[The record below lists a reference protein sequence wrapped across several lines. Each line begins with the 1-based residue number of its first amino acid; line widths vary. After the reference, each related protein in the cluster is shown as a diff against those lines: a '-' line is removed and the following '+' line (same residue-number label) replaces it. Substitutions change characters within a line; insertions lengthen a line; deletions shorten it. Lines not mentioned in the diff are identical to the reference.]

1 MRNLKHIL
9 TLSLLFSALSAFA
22 TFRENILFTT
32 RLDGAQ
38 VVPAISTN
46 GIGIGSIML
55 HKKRD
60 TLSINIST
68 LGFVPTTAAIYV
80 GGAGSNGTL
89 LFNLNDAIF
98 GNTVLKKVF
107 GTEVKNNLGKLMS
120 GQLYLVIGSAAHP
133 DGEVRGQV
141 RLVTDQHYSA
151 DLKGSEVVPAVTTN
165 AYGLGSFGLS
175 LDQQHLNVKII
186 AKNLSGSITG
196 AKLHIGNAGTTG
208 ALAFDLGSMV
218 TGNVVKGMLV
228 PTADFLTNLAS
239 GKVYLN
245 ISTAAYPNGELRA
258 QLQASQGFV
267 MESFSTG
274 AQMVP
279 PVATDAAAIGVYRFS
294 PGMDSLYYDIVM
306 DNLATN
312 VDYMHLHIGYEGE
325 TYTALQVDLTAA
337 INGNRAK
344 GVLRGSNLSATT
356 ISKLLISNLTL
367 ITHTVAYPGGEI
379 RGHAQRFAHEG
390 YTLQL
395 SGAQQVP
402 SVASSGYG
410 SGYLSVGSN
419 PDRAYYTWLAG
430 NLSSTPTSATLNNA
444 SAGQNGA
451 ILHDMTSQLQVVG
464 NAAWAS
470 GAWSTNDALPFSAAN
485 NTLLDQNKLY
495 INLATANY
503 PDGEL
508 RGQVRIGTVFYASTS
523 DNDEAF
529 GGQSFRI
536 APNPA
541 SATVRVQLNNTTA
554 RNFEVRLLDT
564 WGKTLQNHHY
574 DASGGMLDAQLDL
587 GQQPAGVY
595 LLFISDGKNTLTRK
609 LVKV

>member
-60 TLSINIST
+60 TLSVNIST

-80 GGAGSNGTL
+80 GGTGTNGTL

-141 RLVTDQHYSA
+141 RLVTDQHYNA

-175 LDQQHLNVKII
+175 LDQQRFEVKMI
-186 AKNLSGSITG
+186 AQNLSGSITG
-196 AKLHIGNAGTTG
+196 AKLHIGNVGATG
-208 ALAFDLGSMV
+208 AMVYDLTSMV
-218 TGNVVKGMLV
+218 TGNVVKDFLV
-228 PTADFLTNLAS
+228 PTADFLTNLANGS
-239 GKVYLN
+239 IYLN
-245 ISTAAYPNGELRA
+245 ISTAANPNGELRA
-258 QLQASQGFV
+258 QLIRSQGFV

-274 AQMVP
+274 AQMLP
-279 PVATDAAAIGVYRFS
+279 PVATEAAAIGVYRFS
-294 PGMDSLYYDIVM
+294 PGMDSLYYDIVL
-306 DNLATN
+306 DNLVTN
-312 VDYMHLHIGYEGE
+312 VDYMHLHIGYEGQ
-325 TYTALQVDLTAA
+325 TYSALQVDLTAA
-337 INGNRAK
+337 IVGRHAK
-344 GVLRGSNLSATT
+344 GVLRGSTLSAATV
-356 ISKLLISNLTL
+356 SKMLISNLAL
-367 ITHTVAYPGGEI
+367 ITHTAAYPDGEI
-379 RGHAQRFAHEG
+379 RGHAKRFAHEG

-402 SVASSGYG
+402 SVVSSGYG

-430 NLSSTPTSATLNNA
+430 NLGSTPTSATLNNA

-451 ILHDMTSQLQVVG
+451 VSHDMTSQMQVVG

-470 GAWSTNDALPFSAAN
+470 GTWTTSDVLPFSTAN

-495 INLATANY
+495 VNLSTANN
-503 PDGEL
+503 PNGEL
-508 RGQVRIGTVFYASTS
+508 RGQARSGPVFFASTS
-523 DNDEAF
+523 DNNEVFD
-529 GGQSFRI
+529 GQLVSI
-536 APNPA
+536 APNPVT
-541 SATVRVQLNNTTA
+541 ATVRVQLGQTSA
-554 RNFEVRLLDT
+554 RAFEVRLLDV
-564 WGKTLQNHHY
+564 WGKAVQSHHY
-574 DASGGMLDAQLDL
+574 ESLDGTLDAQLDL
-587 GQQPAGVY
+587 GQLPSGSY
-595 LLFISDGKNTLTRK
+595 LLFIFDGKNTLARK